1 MEQVRHENKSAEPS
15 VVTVNI
21 LSYQEKA
28 TRDQILK
35 AYTVL
40 TVRSRCDSNGICN
53 PSCTRACAVKAPIPQ
68 SACCPL
74 LALSQMKELFSVAHV
89 AL

>member
-1 MEQVRHENKSAEPS
+1 MRHENKSTEAS

-21 LSYQEKA
+21 LSYQGKA

-35 AYTVL
+35 AYAVL

-53 PSCTRACAVKAPIPQ
+53 PSCTQACTVKAPIPQ

-74 LALSQMKELFSVAHV
+74 LALSQTKEHFSIAHV

>member
-1 MEQVRHENKSAEPS
+1 MQHENKSAEPS

-35 AYTVL
+35 AYAVL
-40 TVRSRCDSNGICN
+40 TVCF
-53 PSCTRACAVKAPIPQ
+53 AVTVMVFAIP
-68 SACCPL
+68 A
-74 LALSQMKELFSVAHV
+74 ALKPVL
-89 AL
+89 